1 MKGAGEG
8 PTPSVAPPP
17 EPGSPA
23 GGGLST
29 GGVLVTASLI
39 LTVAALASRLLG
51 WIRLLVIG
59 SQFGASRE
67 LDAYFAAFRIPDA
80 IFQLVVAGALSAALI
95 PVFSSY
101 RARGEEAEA
110 WQLASSVINLV
121 LIALAAFSLL
131 MAIFAPVLVPIVAP
145 GFDAPTTELTI
156 RMTRVMLISPVL
168 IGMGAVVTGIL
179 NSYQQFTVPAIAPL
193 VYNLAI
199 IFAAIFLAPIMGVE
213 GLAVGVAIGSLAH
226 LAVQLPNLA
235 RVGQRYDL
243 TIGLSHPGVRR
254 VAWLMGPRTLG
265 LAAGQINFLVS
276 TVLASGLPEGSL
288 TAYNYAFQLSQIPVG
303 VIGVSIAVALFP
315 TLSQDA
321 ALGRIGEIR
330 RQVAGAVRVLIFVAA
345 PLTAIMIVLREPLTS
360 VFYQYGLFSQSATDR
375 TASTLLFFALGLVG
389 HIVVHVLARAFYA
402 MQDTKTPVAWAIMA
416 VAINVPLMALLVG
429 PMGVEGLALALS
441 ISSVLEVI
449 GLLWFLRRRIES
461 VDESAI
467 IRTVG
472 AIRGCRA
479 GRGAADVR
487 WPDARRDLAC
497 WHPREHRGTTPRAPG
512 PLRRR
517 RSHLPAGRG
526 GAALARAGPAPRH
539 PVATAPEE
547 RVIQFRP
554 ATEADADA
562 WQTFLAATGS
572 GDFLHDWAWAD
583 VAAFDGQPQRRYVL
597 TDDEAIVALVAAQER
612 PLVAGRAFW
621 YVPHGPVLD
630 WERAGGC
637 GASARAAHRPAHRG
651 KAASRHRGQARAAHR
666 AAGRPR
672 LGAAAR
678 LPTRAR
684 HPPGRADSD
693 RGACRRRGAAG
704 RLRQGHAVCRAP
716 RRTRGGRGDG
726 GRGRQRLARHRRPP
740 WPGRR
745 DAAARRLPAATAR
758 AIPGGV
764 ARAGRR
770 RTGRHPR
777 GASRWRAA
785 RLGHG
790 RLRGHRAR
798 TTCSAAPAARSAASR
813 STTPAMRCSGR

>member
-1 MKGAGEG
+1 M
-8 PTPSVAPPP
+8 
-17 EPGSPA
+17 
-23 GGGLST
+23 
-29 GGVLVTASLI
+29 LVTASLI

-80 IFQLVVAGALSAALI
+80 IFQLVVAGALSAAMI

-101 RARGEEAEA
+101 RARGQDAEA

-121 LIALAAFSLL
+121 LIALAAFSLV
-131 MAIFAPVLVPIVAP
+131 MAIFAPLFVPIVAP

-179 NSYQQFTVPAIAPL
+179 NTYQQFTVPAIAPL
-193 VYNLAI
+193 LYNIAI
-199 IFAAIFLAPIMGVE
+199 IFAAIFLAPVMGVE

-330 RQVAGAVRVLIFVAA
+330 RQVANAVRVLVFVAA

-360 VFYQYGLFSQSATDR
+360 VFYQYGLFGQSATDR

-389 HIVVHVLARAFYA
+389 HIVVHVLTRAFYA
-402 MQDTKTPVAWAIMA
+402 MQDTRTPVAWAIVA
-416 VAINVPLMALLVG
+416 VAINVPLMAMLVG

-461 VDESAI
+461 VDEAAI
-467 IRTVG
+467 ARTVLRSAVAG
-472 AIRGCRA
+472 LAAALLMLGGLTLVEGSLGGILDNAVGRLIALLLLSAAGGTIFVLVAAAQRSPELEQLRGI
-479 GRGAADVR
+479 
-487 WPDARRDLAC
+487 LQ
-497 WHPREHRGTTPRAPG
+497 
-512 PLRRR
+512 RRR
-517 RSHLPAGRG
+517 RRE
-526 GAALARAGPAPRH
+526 
-539 PVATAPEE
+539 T
-547 RVIQFRP
+547 
-554 ATEADADA
+554 
-562 WQTFLAATGS
+562 
-572 GDFLHDWAWAD
+572 
-583 VAAFDGQPQRRYVL
+583 
-597 TDDEAIVALVAAQER
+597 
-612 PLVAGRAFW
+612 
-621 YVPHGPVLD
+621 
-630 WERAGGC
+630 
-637 GASARAAHRPAHRG
+637 
-651 KAASRHRGQARAAHR
+651 
-666 AAGRPR
+666 
-672 LGAAAR
+672 
-678 LPTRAR
+678 
-684 HPPGRADSD
+684 
-693 RGACRRRGAAG
+693 
-704 RLRQGHAVCRAP
+704 
-716 RRTRGGRGDG
+716 
-726 GRGRQRLARHRRPP
+726 
-740 WPGRR
+740 
-745 DAAARRLPAATAR
+745 
-758 AIPGGV
+758 
-764 ARAGRR
+764 
-770 RTGRHPR
+770 
-777 GASRWRAA
+777 
-785 RLGHG
+785 
-790 RLRGHRAR
+790 
-798 TTCSAAPAARSAASR
+798 
-813 STTPAMRCSGR
+813 